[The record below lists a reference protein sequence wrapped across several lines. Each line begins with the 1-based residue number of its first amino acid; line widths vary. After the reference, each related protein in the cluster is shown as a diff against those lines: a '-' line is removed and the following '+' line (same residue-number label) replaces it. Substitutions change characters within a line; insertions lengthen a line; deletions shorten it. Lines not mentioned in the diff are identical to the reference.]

1 MSDVARKVFPL
12 ESILALLVGKEDT
25 AVAEIAGFLT
35 GRSLCECSAA
45 LVAPMAAG
53 WLANLYPAFINL
65 KYDASRSWASFVSG
79 VQAQVGNNVSV
90 PPMTGQAQAMV
101 AKVLDGMAEKM
112 ETLKAQAAE
121 IVALQA
127 RVEELEPFQG
137 KAEEQDKKIS
147 QLEAKVKSQNADIGT
162 LRKEMAPFQGKV
174 PVDQQELETI
184 IKDAIVKNLKNFTGG
199 GAVAGAAAV
208 AGEASAAVAAEEN
221 SGGVPDSF
229 GFGSSGADND
239 GFGF

>member
-12 ESILALLVGKEDT
+12 ESVLALLTGKEDA

-35 GRSLCECSAA
+35 GRSLCCCSAA
-45 LVAPMAAG
+45 LAAPMAAG

-65 KYDASRSWASFVSG
+65 KYDESQPWANFVSG
-79 VQAQVGNNVSV
+79 MKAQVGANVSV
-90 PPMTGQAQAMV
+90 PPMTGQSQAMV
-101 AKVLDGMAEKM
+101 AKVLDAMAEKAD
-112 ETLKAQAAE
+112 TLKAQAAE
-121 IVALQA
+121 IATLQA
-127 RVEELEPFQG
+127 RVEALAPFQG
-137 KAEEQDKKIS
+137 KAEEQEKKIG
-147 QLEAKVKSQNADIGT
+147 QLEAKVKSQNTDIGA

-174 PVDQQELETI
+174 PVDQQELENI

-199 GAVAGAAAV
+199 VAAAGAAAA
-208 AGEASAAVAAEEN
+208 AGEAVAEAAAEES

-229 GFGSSGADND
+229 GFGSSSSDSD